1 MNENDFNNCQQN
13 KPSSKMRTTVNKSG
27 NSCGITSRH
36 SSSNEDIDQQSIHIV
51 KANAEVHHPLSMVN
65 AAASTKRSTDSM
77 QSSSTKFAKVAV
89 GILTGGIVL
98 GSILPK
104 NQTLPSQSWQLLSN
118 VIGYTYFL
126 AWSTSFYPQILLN
139 YDRR

>member
-1 MNENDFNNCQQN
+1 MI
-13 KPSSKMRTTVNKSG
+13 TTVNKSG
-27 NSCGITSRH
+27 NSCGIT
-36 SSSNEDIDQQSIHIV
+36 SIHIV